1 MDDRAYGEIKKE
13 YDLFYNGLLRSGKL
27 PMWGTQKGF
36 WNASI
41 TEEVYS
47 AFKKARLDKFSSF
60 LDIGSGDGKIVL
72 LASLFCRNAE
82 GVEIDGFLHGIA
94 LRLQEKLGIKNAKFH
109 NKDFFAHDFSKY
121 DVLFLSPDAPMERG
135 VEKKLLNEMRGR
147 LIHYGNHFHP
157 KLLKLESRFSVNNT
171 LVGVYSNKKSITN
184 L

>member
-60 LDIGSGDGKIVL
+60 LDIGSGDGKIVPT
-72 LASLFCRNAE
+72 AQIRRA
-82 GVEIDGFLHGIA
+82 IA
-94 LRLQEKLGIKNAKFH
+94 
-109 NKDFFAHDFSKY
+109 
-121 DVLFLSPDAPMERG
+121 ME
-135 VEKKLLNEMRGR
+135 LLNRE
-147 LIHYGNHFHP
+147 LFEIHNAYFRHRFH
-157 KLLKLESRFSVNNT
+157 
-171 LVGVYSNKKSITN
+171 
-184 L
+184 